1 MCTHPLKLIGFSLIF
16 NVMNTKTAQL
26 NCVQINVVDVV
37 SPTKEI
43 QFYQTAKQQI
53 INPNMLNVV
62 SMMIHHNFQ
71 SF

>member
-26 NCVQINVVDVV
+26 NCVRINVVDVV

-62 SMMIHHNFQ
+62 SMMIHHYFRT
-71 SF
+71 F